1 MPLPVTD
8 APVPRLARPHHVHND
23 DDERGDAVLRL
34 RRPPH
39 GHGHWIVSPLMA
51 SSSRPWINS
60 RRARTRPS
68 TFQIRTRPTRPCF
81 IDVLIE
87 RPAHPLLLQ
96 RATKPSGPRL
106 VGARVAGPVLP
117 KGSRRLPA
125 YQTILNAIGNL
136 LADGCQVEQFFFA
149 EDIFGFFGKLPVRRR
164 LVPKVIIPIHACHCA

>member
-87 RPAHPLLLQ
+87 RPAHPLLLE
-96 RATKPSGPRL
+96 SSILGP
-106 VGARVAGPVLP
+106 P
-117 KGSRRLPA
+117 
-125 YQTILNAIGNL
+125 TIGGRYEIRPP
-136 LADGCQVEQFFFA
+136 D
-149 EDIFGFFGKLPVRRR
+149 
-164 LVPKVIIPIHACHCA
+164 